1 MELRCLYCRLKSVE
15 LGLRSL
21 CGVTHAM
28 RTCAVSLRSGD
39 DVVHLHPVCVI
50 ALIAL
55 RPLLICVRINT
66 YIDGLKALLRSRDR
80 PGTAEELVI
89 PLLAIGWI
97 LWNASL
103 IQREDSWDSIFKD
116 KNV

>member
-1 MELRCLYCRLKSVE
+1 
-15 LGLRSL
+15 
-21 CGVTHAM
+21 
-28 RTCAVSLRSGD
+28 
-39 DVVHLHPVCVI
+39 VI

-66 YIDGLKALLRSRDR
+66 YLDGLKALLRSRDR
-80 PGTAEELVI
+80 LGTAEELVI